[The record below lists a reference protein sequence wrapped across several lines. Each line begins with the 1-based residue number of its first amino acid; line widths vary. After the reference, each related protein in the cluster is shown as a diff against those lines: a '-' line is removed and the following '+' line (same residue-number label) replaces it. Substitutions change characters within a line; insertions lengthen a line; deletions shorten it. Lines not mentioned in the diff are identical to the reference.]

1 MVIGDKW
8 VDLSTVQVMGI
19 VNVTPDS
26 FYDGSRSES
35 IEDILST
42 VKDMLNSGATIIDI
56 GGYSSR
62 PGAEHISI
70 EEEIGRIVPAI
81 TSIRSVF
88 PEVIISLDTFRSE
101 VAEAGII
108 AGANIINDIS
118 GFSIDSKIIDVVIKH
133 KVPYILMHMRG
144 TPETMQQE
152 TEYENLFK
160 DVYKYLSEKI
170 AYLEEK
176 GVKDI
181 IIDLGFGFAKT
192 IEQNHFLLQNLHHF
206 QALEKPILL
215 GVSRK
220 SMIYKKLGVTQKEA
234 LNGTI
239 ALNAIG
245 VSKGVSILRVH
256 DIKEAVEVVQL
267 LEGKESI

>member
-35 IEDILST
+35 TADILST
-42 VKDMLNSGATIIDI
+42 VKDMLKCGASIIDV

-62 PGAEHISI
+62 PSAADISVK
-70 EEEIGRIVPAI
+70 EEIDRIVPAI
-81 TSIRSVF
+81 QAIKSHF
-88 PEVIISLDTFRSE
+88 PEAIISLDTFRSE
-101 VAEAGII
+101 VAKAGLD
-108 AGANIINDIS
+108 AGADLINDIS
-118 GFSIDSKIIDVVIKH
+118 GFSIDPKLIKVVADYG
-133 KVPYILMHMRG
+133 VPYILMHMKG
-144 TPETMQQE
+144 TPQTMQNE
-152 TEYENLFK
+152 TEYDNLFK
-160 DVYKYLSEKI
+160 EIYCYFSEKI
-170 AYLEEK
+170 AVLESA

-192 IEQNHFLLQNLHHF
+192 VEQNHTLLNEMQHF
-206 QALEKPILL
+206 QTLEKPMLL

-220 SMIYKKLGVTQKEA
+220 SMIYKKLGTTPEEA

-245 VSKGVSILRVH
+245 ISKGANILRVH
-256 DIKEAVEVVQL
+256 DVKEAVELVKL
-267 LEGKESI
+267 LEVRG